1 MRLADHQMAMWTCLM
16 HSRWRRGS
24 SGDVRSLLW
33 RHSGRFPQQPVQK
46 MQSSGG
52 GWLICRLLHS
62 AAECRTLRLRVSFGF
77 SVREWEKKKTGES
90 CTENMTRGTMRVN
103 TRAFQALTYRA
114 ELNLA
119 PCRLISAKTWVSCVS
134 VHFSLTVFS
143 AAGSGSLAS
152 FSHRWGSSLISTNP
166 PGWGTQARGRLALSV
181 LKRSPLA
188 VDRTRSHSRQIC

>member
-1 MRLADHQMAMWTCLM
+1 MTCVPCSGDTVVVSLNNLCK
-16 HSRWRRGS
+16 RCKAVVAAGS
-24 SGDVRSLLW
+24 SAGCYTLLPSVELSDSESVSDSLLE
-33 RHSGRFPQQPVQK
+33 SGR
-46 MQSSGG
+46 
-52 GWLICRLLHS
+52 
-62 AAECRTLRLRVSFGF
+62 
-77 SVREWEKKKTGES
+77 KKTGES

-152 FSHRWGSSLISTNP
+152 FSHRWGRSLISSNP
-166 PGWGTQARGRLALSV
+166 PG
-181 LKRSPLA
+181 
-188 VDRTRSHSRQIC
+188 